1 VLKVWRHSVVFYK
14 GGRMKKGKIVYFKDK
29 NLMHRFRVV
38 AANGEIIAQSEQY
51 SCKQAA
57 QKGVAALLQVVI
69 TVLG

>member
-1 VLKVWRHSVVFYK
+1 
-14 GGRMKKGKIVYFKDK
+14 MKKGKIVYFKDK